1 MPDGPNYEKVFT
13 DMKVFNGKNP
23 EDVKHI
29 VRFLHFFNGTD
40 AFELY
45 AKHYLPMLSPEIAA
59 QFAKEEEKPSVEQK
73 IVEPVEEKTAEKPIN
88 VTVVTEVP
96 KKKGRPKSS
105 KVS

>member
-13 DMKVFNGKNP
+13 DMKVFNGKSP

-45 AKHYLPMLSPEIAA
+45 AKHYLPMLSPEVAA
-59 QFAKEEEKPSVEQK
+59 QFAKVEEKPA
-73 IVEPVEEKTAEKPIN
+73 VEEKVEEEIADTPITLT
-88 VTVVTEVP
+88 VTTEVP
-96 KKKGRPKSS
+96 KKKAGRPKKS
-105 KVS
+105 K